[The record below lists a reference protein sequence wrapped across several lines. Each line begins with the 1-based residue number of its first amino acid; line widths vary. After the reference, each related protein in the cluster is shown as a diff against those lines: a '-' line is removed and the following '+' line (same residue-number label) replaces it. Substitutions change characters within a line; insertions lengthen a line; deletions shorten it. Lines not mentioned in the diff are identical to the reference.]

1 MTREK
6 VMTGLKCLTHDDFAV
21 YATECWEHDCPYKNT
36 DCEIAV
42 MVDAYNLLKAQ
53 EPRVM
58 TLEEIRMHEVY
69 WAERANVSRPWP
81 IAMHHIRNAGLL
93 DGPVYQDYMGDNFN
107 TKEYGKTWRIWT
119 AYPTID
125 QREAAKWK

>member
-6 VMTGLKCLTHDDFAV
+6 VMAGLECLTHVDFAV
-21 YATECWEHDCPYKNT
+21 YKSECEKRDCPYKDT

-42 MVDAYNLLKAQ
+42 MKDAYNLLKAQ

-58 TLEEIRMHEVY
+58 TLEEIRMQEVY
-69 WAERANVSRPWP
+69 WAERENVSRPWP

-93 DGPVYQDYMGDNFN
+93 GGLVYQDYMGDDFN
-107 TKEYGKTWRIWT
+107 AKGYGKTWRCWT
-119 AYPTID
+119 SRPTD
-125 QREAAKWK
+125 EQMEAVKWE

>member
-1 MTREK
+1 MALSICLPNTEDDAEK
-6 VMTGLKCLTHDDFAV
+6 DCR
-21 YATECWEHDCPYKNT
+21 DCPYWVCGDTVSIPVRLIEDMRNFL
-36 DCEIAV
+36 E
-42 MVDAYNLLKAQ
+42 AQ

-58 TLEEIRMHEVY
+58 TLEEIRMREVY

-93 DGPVYQDYMGDNFN
+93 DGPVYQDYMGDDFN
-107 TKEYGKTWRIWT
+107 AKEYGKTWRIWT

-125 QREAAKWK
+125 QREAVKWR